1 MRLHQTILPTFLC
14 MFDISYDDNFLITCK
29 IFQAKYST
37 ALLNRIL
44 NRIRLILKFV
54 FNPRLRT

>member
-37 ALLNRIL
+37 ALLNRI
-44 NRIRLILKFV
+44 RLILKFV